1 MRGSSPLHLPGAA
14 IVPAAKEPEERGIVA
29 RMERSEIRGGTAG
42 SNADP
47 GLRFAPSGLRL
58 LGQTVRGQGRSV
70 GKDSRDIIRELE
82 ADGWYFVG
90 ASGSHHHFKHPTKP
104 GKVTLPHPRKDL
116 HPKTLKSI
124 YRQAQLQQKR

>member
-1 MRGSSPLHLPGAA
+1 MPPLPADAGRDERTVQHLLWFQG
-14 IVPAAKEPEERGIVA
+14 
-29 RMERSEIRGGTAG
+29 RGG
-42 SNADP
+42 
-47 GLRFAPSGLRL
+47 RF
-58 LGQTVRGQGRSV
+58 V

-124 YRQAQLQQKR
+124 YKQAQLQPKR